1 LQEKQAM
8 ENLQNDQPGILIKQN
23 AFYKSS
29 LNKDREFMV
38 DNLHDEFVFTSPRA
52 VVMNKQSF
60 INDFVSNPDV
70 HLEIFES
77 LEENIRVVGTTAIST
92 GIVQARFQKK
102 DVFKVRVTL
111 IFVYNEDWKILAFQ
125 ETFIP

>member
-1 LQEKQAM
+1 
-8 ENLQNDQPGILIKQN
+8 
-23 AFYKSS
+23 
-29 LNKDREFMV
+29 MV